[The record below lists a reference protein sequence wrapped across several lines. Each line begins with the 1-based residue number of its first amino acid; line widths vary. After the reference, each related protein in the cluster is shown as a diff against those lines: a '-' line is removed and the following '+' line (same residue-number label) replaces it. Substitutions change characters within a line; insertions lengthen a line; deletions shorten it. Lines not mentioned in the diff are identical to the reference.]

1 MAKKN
6 IVIVE
11 SPAKSKTI
19 TKYLGKDF
27 EVLASYGH
35 VRDLPVYTIG
45 IDLENQFEPTYK
57 TIKGKEKVLK
67 AIKDAIKGAETIYLA
82 TDPDREGEAIAW
94 HVKEGAK
101 IPDEKTK
108 RVVFNEITKTAVQN
122 AIANPRDLDMNLIDA
137 QQARRILDRIIG
149 YRMSPLLSKKIRK
162 GLSAGRVQSVAVK
175 LLCERERLILAFVP
189 EEYWVID
196 GQFLGGKPESEFK
209 AKLFAKG
216 TAKNKVELKNKAE
229 ADTVLAELKGA
240 SVCVDSKTAKEQ
252 LRNPYPPF
260 MTSTLQQDASRK
272 LGWTASRTMRMAQQ
286 LYEGV
291 TVNGE
296 TQGLITYMRT
306 DSLRVADEALVAAK
320 KLVGKRY
327 GSEYL
332 PPSPRQYKKGKNAQD
347 AHEAIR
353 PTVVELVPVEI
364 QSQLSEDQF
373 KLYRLIW
380 DRFVASQMASAKVEG
395 TTLILRANDYLFKLT
410 GQVILFDGFLKVYQ
424 EGRDEDDEEETNSIL
439 PNLEEGDAVKAK
451 AINGEQK
458 FTQPPKRFTEA
469 SLVKELEERG
479 IGRPSTYAPTI
490 GTIVDRQY
498 VERNAR
504 QLRPTDLGMLVDEKL
519 GEFFDRILDYDFT
532 AKMETQLDEISE
544 GKYVWHEL
552 VGQFF
557 ELFQKDVDNAMENM
571 EKVNMDRPIDEKC
584 EKCESDMV
592 IKTGRYGEF
601 KACTNYPECK
611 NTKAII
617 VEMGVTCPDCGSAI
631 VEKRSKRGKVF
642 YGCSGFPNC
651 KKAFWDKPIQEKC
664 PKCSYG
670 LLIVKE
676 KAGKIV
682 KTYCPQE
689 ECDYEKS
696 D

>member
-45 IDLENQFEPTYK
+45 VDLENNFEPSYK

-67 AIKDAIKGAETIYLA
+67 AIKEAIKKAETVYLA

-108 RVVFNEITKTAVQN
+108 RVVFNEITKTAVQH
-122 AIANPRDLDMNLIDA
+122 AIANPRELDLNLIDA

-175 LLCERERLILAFVP
+175 LLCEREREILAFVP

-196 GQFLGGKPESEFK
+196 GKFLGGKPESEFT
-209 AKLFAKG
+209 AKLFAKD
-216 TAKNKVELKNKAE
+216 TAKNKIEMKNKAD
-229 ADTVLAELKGA
+229 ADKVLADLKNA
-240 SVCVDSKTAKEQ
+240 KVLVDSKTAKEQ
-252 LRNPYPPF
+252 ARNPYPPF

-272 LGWTASRTMRMAQQ
+272 LGWTASRTMRVAQQ

-291 TVNGE
+291 EVNGE
-296 TQGLITYMRT
+296 AQGLITYMRT
-306 DSLRVADEALVAAK
+306 DSLRVADEALGAAK
-320 KLVGKRY
+320 KLISKRY
-327 GSEYL
+327 GKDYL
-332 PPSPRQYKKGKNAQD
+332 PRSPRQYKKGKNTQD

-353 PTVVELVPVEI
+353 PTVVDFVPGEI
-364 QSQLSEDQF
+364 SASLSEEQL

-395 TTLILRANDYLFKLT
+395 TTIILRANDYLFKLT
-410 GQVILFDGFLKVYQ
+410 GQVILFDGFLKIYQ
-424 EGRDEDDEEETNSIL
+424 EGRDEGDEEEGNSRL
-439 PNLEEGDAVKAK
+439 PNLEKGDEVKPAS
-451 AINGEQK
+451 IDGEQK

-490 GTIVDRQY
+490 GTIVDRKY

-504 QLRPTDLGMLVDEKL
+504 QLKPTDLGMLVDEKL
-519 GEFFDRILDYDFT
+519 AEFFDRILDYDFT
-532 AKMETQLDEISE
+532 AKMENQLDEISE

-571 EKVNMDRPIDEKC
+571 EKVNMDRPTDEKC
-584 EKCESDMV
+584 EKCGSDIV

-617 VEMGVTCPDCGSAI
+617 VEMGVNCPDCGSPI
-631 VEKRSKRGKVF
+631 VERRSKRGKVF
-642 YGCSGFPNC
+642 YGCSGFPKC
-651 KKAFWDKPIQEKC
+651 KKAFWDKPVQEKC
-664 PKCSYG
+664 PKCGYG
-670 LLIVKE
+670 LLVVKE
-676 KAGKIV
+676 KAGKAV
-682 KTYCPQE
+682 KTYCAQE
-689 ECDYEKS
+689 DCDYEKS
-696 D
+696 H